1 MTVSAT
7 EVQAQASEEDVI
19 ADRTRIKAKAT
30 GTAINSAMSIED
42 QIGAIREQV
51 ADILIAE
58 KITPN
63 AKFKKL
69 QDVVSGSKSSRK

>member
-1 MTVSAT
+1 MPMM
-7 EVQAQASEEDVI
+7 SE
-19 ADRTRIKAKAT
+19 ADRVRIKARAT

-69 QDVVSGSKSSRK
+69 QDVVSGSKSSGK